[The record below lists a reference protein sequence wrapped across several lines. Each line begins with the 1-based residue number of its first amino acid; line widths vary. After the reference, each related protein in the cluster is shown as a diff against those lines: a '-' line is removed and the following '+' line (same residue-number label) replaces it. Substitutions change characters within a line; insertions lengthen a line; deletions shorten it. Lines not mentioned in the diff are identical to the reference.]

1 MENTPRGNRLYIALF
16 GRRNAGKS
24 SLINALTNQSI
35 AIVSDIPGTTTDPV
49 YKAMEILP
57 LGPVVIIDTAGIDDS
72 GELGELRVKKSLD
85 VLAKTDVVLLVL
97 DAGVKVSSFEEEI
110 IEKCKEREIPVL
122 VVLNKQDTITVND
135 LLLEEIGSQLKAG
148 HIIPVSAKSGSGI
161 TELKLALV
169 KAVLSKWDD
178 QPIAGDLINAGETA
192 VLVVPIDTAAPK
204 GRLILPQVQIIR
216 DILDN
221 GAMAYVV
228 KEDGLKNCLKNLADK
243 PRIVITDSQAFGQVA
258 ADTPPGIQLTSFSIL
273 FARHKGDLTA
283 LIRGAKAIRSLK
295 PGDKVLISEACTHH
309 RVKDDIGTTKL
320 PRWLSEYAGG
330 ELEFVWS
337 SGGGFP
343 EDLAKYK
350 LIVHCGGCMINR
362 REMLSRIMRAEA
374 AGVPIVN
381 YGIAIAKLKGILS
394 RVLSPFPQLQEILQQ
409 ENIKS
414 E

>member
-1 MENTPRGNRLYIALF
+1 MENTPRGNRLHIARF

-24 SLINALTNQSI
+24 SLINSLTNQSI

-49 YKAMEILP
+49 YKSMEILP

-72 GELGELRVKKSLD
+72 GELGELRVRKSLN

-97 DAGVKVSSFEEEI
+97 DAGIEVDSFEEEI
-110 IEKCKEREIPVL
+110 VKKCREREIPVL
-122 VVLNKQDTITVND
+122 VVLNKQDITNVND
-135 LLLEEIGSQLKAG
+135 ALLKEIGSKLKVG

-161 TELKLALV
+161 TKLKLALV
-169 KAVLSKWDD
+169 KAVPSKWDD
-178 QPIAGDLINAGETA
+178 QPIVGDLINAGETA
-192 VLVVPIDTAAPK
+192 VLVVPIDSAAPK

-221 GAMAYVV
+221 RAMAYVV
-228 KEDGLKNCLKNLADK
+228 QEDGLKNCLNGLVEK
-243 PRIVITDSQAFGQVA
+243 PKIVITDSQAFARVA
-258 ADTPPGIQLTSFSIL
+258 ADTPFDVQLTSFSIL
-273 FARHKGDLTA
+273 FARHKGDIA
-283 LIRGAKAIRSLK
+283 AFIRGARAIRNLQ

-320 PRWLSEYAGG
+320 PCWLSEYVKG
-330 ELEFVWS
+330 ELEFSWS
-337 SGGGFP
+337 SGGEFP

-350 LIVHCGGCMINR
+350 LIIHCGGCMINR

-381 YGIAIAKLKGILS
+381 YGIAIAEIKGILY

-409 ENIKS
+409 ENIK
-414 E
+414 